1 MNAFRKINAVDQVE
15 SIALADII
23 DKSSA
28 SLDGVVRLR
37 WCRQGRSNRWGA
49 AEQVLISTRSCSA
62 VIEPL
67 PLQKLR
73 AVSIEGDQL
82 SNEGLLPHDTWAVG
96 HECLLG
102 RWWVGAHVNCELS
115 RFFGIQKACTRGGRF
130 GCYDVRRQTC

>member
-1 MNAFRKINAVDQVE
+1 MNAFRKIDAVDQVE

-37 WCRQGRSNRWGA
+37 WCRQGQSNRWGA

-73 AVSIEGDQL
+73 VVSIQGDQV
-82 SNEGLLPHDTWAVG
+82 SNGGLLPHDTWAVG
-96 HECLLG
+96 HNAY
-102 RWWVGAHVNCELS
+102 WVDGGWVNCELS
-115 RFFGIQKACTRGGRF
+115 RFLGFKNACN
-130 GCYDVRRQTC
+130 